1 MKKIITFFVILFFTL
16 LNINTVSAEDY
27 LYINKSNPFLFY
39 VGDIKKGD
47 KLNIV
52 YTPGGDFNGAR
63 ILVIAEGI
71 KIFNG
76 WQKYSGLQNITH
88 IFNSDFEDAAILIEP
103 FSGHTHKLHNVSIN
117 DVEIDIFNPPDLPE
131 NYPYISGLLYGLSGN
146 LFNADNEII
155 DQTTFATDRNTFT
168 YFTLHSLQSLFYEFD
183 EPKTIY
189 AYMLN
194 TNRVNVFLQLL
205 DSNLN
210 VLHSERITELNSKKI
225 FGIDNITNV
234 KYVRVTNLNSSYAAG
249 IRDLELYGEDQI
261 KPKDIKNI
269 NIDDVTSS
277 SISLS
282 FDYDKQDDFSHVE
295 LSIEEIGIFTTT
307 GNNFT
312 FENLKPDTEYK
323 IYATVVNSLG
333 IKSNPM
339 IITVKTLEPPP
350 PEFEIKNLKAEPA
363 FNRVDLSWSNPDY
376 EGFHHVRIYRKDNV
390 STRNPFMQLLFGLV
404 VYADDDDF
412 KPIFETN
419 GTYFND
425 LIVEPDSSYEYKLT
439 TNSEDGMF
447 ESQGVTIKVTTPPEP
462 PPEMG
467 GVDFGE
473 NEKGD
478 YVYKWTSP
486 TTGKVKILVGGKEY
500 ATVPASDGQ
509 ITIPKD
515 DMKYTIMGNPDVR
528 LIPISESGKEGK
540 PLNPNLPFSGVD
552 LPFGAK
558 DLLTSSMSLLWLL
571 APFILLVLALVY
583 AKKIIAVIRKAA
595 NNNKRQVR
603 QGGVNNERRS

>member
-27 LYINKSNPFLFY
+27 LAINKSNPFLFY

-52 YTPGGDFNGAR
+52 YTAGDSYNGAR

-71 KIFNG
+71 EVFNSY
-76 WQKYSGLQNITH
+76 QKHKGLQNITH

-103 FSGHTHKLHNVSIN
+103 FSGVTHKLHSVSIN

-131 NYPYISGLLYGLSGN
+131 NYPYIPGLLYGLSGN

-168 YFTLHSLQSLFYEFD
+168 HFTLRYLQSLFYEFD

-194 TNRVNVFLQLL
+194 TNRYIYLQLL

-210 VLHSERITELNSKKI
+210 VLHSELITELNSKKI

-234 KYVRVTNLNSSYAAG
+234 KYVRVFNAYSSNTAV

-350 PEFEIKNLKAEPA
+350 PEFEIKNLKAKPA
-363 FNRVDLSWSNPDY
+363 FNRVDLFWSNPDY

-425 LIVEPDSSYEYKLT
+425 LTVEPDSSYEYKLT

-467 GVDFGE
+467 GVDYFE
-473 NEKGD
+473 NENGD

-486 TTGKVKILVGGKEY
+486 TKGQVKILVGGVEY
-500 ATVPASDGQ
+500 ATVPASNKQ
-509 ITIPKD
+509 IVIPKA
-515 DMKYTIMGNPDVR
+515 DMKYTLLGNPDVR
-528 LIPISESGKEGK
+528 LIAISESGKEGK
-540 PLNPNLPFSGVD
+540 PINPNLPFSGVN
-552 LPFGAK
+552 LPLRVD
-558 DLLTSSMSLLWLL
+558 DLLTTIMWILWILG
-571 APFILLVLALVY
+571 PFILLVLAIVY
-583 AKKIIAVIRKAA
+583 SKKIIQLIRKSAE
-595 NNNKRQVR
+595 NKMI
-603 QGGVNNERRS
+603 RR